1 MSTTF
6 DAEFFSEKKN
16 DFFFPNQFSE
26 FISNDEAFWSPEFL
40 LSTVAQISY
49 IILGL
54 PCWSMGVSKFSSK
67 SLGGGRVTVEEP
79 FLVLTIPS
87 LLRGK
92 GVHFN

>member
-6 DAEFFSEKKN
+6 DTEFFSEKKKG

-26 FISNDEAFWSPEFL
+26 FISNNEASWIPECL

-54 PCWSMGVSKFSSK
+54 PRWSMGVSKFSSRCFWGK
-67 SLGGGRVTVEEP
+67 SLMRSP
-79 FLVLTIPS
+79 FLS
-87 LLRGK
+87 
-92 GVHFN
+92 

>member
-1 MSTTF
+1 MLSSF
-6 DAEFFSEKKN
+6 QKKKN

-67 SLGGGRVTVEEP
+67 SLGGGE
-79 FLVLTIPS
+79 S
-87 LLRGK
+87 LLRSPSLS
-92 GVHFN
+92 

>member
-6 DAEFFSEKKN
+6 DTEFFSEKN
-16 DFFFPNQFSE
+16 EIFSNQFSE
-26 FISNDEAFWSPEFL
+26 FISNNEASWSPEFL

-54 PCWSMGVSKFSSK
+54 PCWMEHGCFKIQFK
-67 SLGGGRVTVEEP
+67 MLGGEWGVTDEKSFPV
-79 FLVLTIPS
+79 VRIPS

-92 GVHFN
+92 GLHFN